1 MPRPLAPTFRVL
13 AIAVLVALPF
23 AFLGACATE
32 TGVTPDCVP
41 DVGANGVTPVANGCT
56 GFAVCTENPTNP
68 AACCRDADVEVDG
81 GTVKGAP
88 YTGEKLAFCLL
99 SYGIGAPTSAASS
112 SSSSGSSSS
121 SSSTGTGN

>member
-41 DVGANGVTPVANGCT
+41 DVNANGVTPVANGCT

-68 AACCRDADVEVDG
+68 SVCCREADVESDG
-81 GTVKGAP
+81 GGKVKGAP
-88 YTGEKLAFCLL
+88 YTGDKLAFCLL

-112 SSSSGSSSS
+112 SS
-121 SSSTGTGN
+121 TGTGG